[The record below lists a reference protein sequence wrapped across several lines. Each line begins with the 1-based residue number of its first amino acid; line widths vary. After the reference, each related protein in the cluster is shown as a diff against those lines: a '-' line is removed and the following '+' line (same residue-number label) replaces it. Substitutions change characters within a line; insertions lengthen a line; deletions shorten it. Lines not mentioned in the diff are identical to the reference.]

1 MPPVV
6 QHPPWGDGSLCLLY
20 VTHLLQ
26 FLWETAPNTA
36 THTPPFTTHQR
47 TSSSFTSEWSKL
59 MVQVHGRFMSKAGE
73 LLLHRRLS
81 PLPVSWATQTQ
92 RAVSSIMLFRLQ
104 NWSLSLMLWRQ
115 SYFLPFTIVSCY
127 SYSMCIIQMH
137 IIHTVFASV
146 CHCDS
151 EQRPEHPPL
160 KNSGKMS
167 CCLKSL
173 CTC

>member
-115 SYFLPFTIVSCY
+115 SYFFAFHYCLLLLIQYVHNPNAHNTHCL
-127 SYSMCIIQMH
+127 CICLSLWFW
-137 IIHTVFASV
+137 TETRTSS
-146 CHCDS
+146 S
-151 EQRPEHPPL
+151 E
-160 KNSGKMS
+160 K
-167 CCLKSL
+167 
-173 CTC
+173 